1 MSNMLFVLGI
11 LILCI
16 PVPLMIIFHYT
27 TQWKKLRELSDA
39 DEQLLKDLWNHAQR
53 MEDRVHALETILDDN
68 DTNWR
73 RKL

>member
-1 MSNMLFVLGI
+1 MSSFLMVIGI

-39 DEQLLKDLWNHAQR
+39 DEKLLKDLWDHAQR
-53 MEDRVHALETILDDN
+53 MEDRVHALETILDDK
-68 DTNWR
+68 DKDWR
-73 RKL
+73 NKR